1 MMPFPNSQTCPFCA
15 LPDSRIWLEGETC
28 IVTKDAFPISNG
40 HTLVLPKRH
49 VQSLFELE
57 ENELHEIYK
66 FLKKARN
73 TLIDEL
79 GCDAFNVGINDGIS
93 AGQTV
98 PHVHIHLIP
107 RLIGDVEDPRG
118 GVRWIF
124 PDKAKYW
131 S

>member
-1 MMPFPNSQTCPFCA
+1 MSSTNYSFCSFCT
-15 LPDSRIWLEGETC
+15 LPASRIWFEGETC
-28 IVTKDAFPISNG
+28 IVIKDAFPITNG

-66 FLKKARN
+66 LLKKARN

-79 GCDAFNVGINDGIS
+79 GCDGFNVGINDGVS

-107 RLIGDVEDPRG
+107 RLIGDLEDPRG

>member
-1 MMPFPNSQTCPFCA
+1 MSSTNYSFCSFCT
-15 LPDSRIWLEGETC
+15 LPASRIWFEGETC
-28 IVTKDAFPISNG
+28 RVIKDAFPITNG

-66 FLKKARN
+66 LLKKARN

-79 GCDAFNVGINDGIS
+79 GCDGFNVGINDGVS

-107 RLIGDVEDPRG
+107 RLIGDLEDPRG

>member
-1 MMPFPNSQTCPFCA
+1 MSSTNYSFCSFCT
-15 LPDSRIWLEGETC
+15 LPASRIWFEGETC
-28 IVTKDAFPISNG
+28 IVTKDAFPITNG

-66 FLKKARN
+66 LLKKARN

-79 GCDAFNVGINDGIS
+79 GCDGFNVGINDGVS